1 MREISF
7 FKAWTDKKEEELLLE
22 ALSDNE
28 GKFVNSFETDIKKY
42 FDTKCAV
49 STNNGAAAIYL
60 ALCALGVKKANKVIC
75 SVNSFPHI
83 AGAICALSATPVL
96 CDINTDDFNI
106 NVDEFEKILKN
117 GNHKHLKCAFITHI
131 AGKSADMDAIYDIAK
146 KYGIQI
152 IDDASRAMGAT
163 YKGKKLGSIKESAIS
178 CFQINP
184 QVKNAVSSAGFF
196 TTNDEEIA
204 KRAVLLRDNG
214 IISEGFDKSGNI
226 TYVYDIEDVGLKYD
240 LNAINAAYAKSQLKK
255 TAKFIARRKEIAQIY
270 QNELCDTPHITL
282 PVGNDE
288 HIYSQYIIKVD
299 KNRDDFA
306 REMIKNGI
314 NVSLHY
320 IPIHLLSYYKKKYG
334 YKVNEFPNALKVYQQ
349 ILSLPIYAALS
360 DDEIY
365 YICKKIK
372 EIAVNRV

>member
-7 FKAWTDKKEEELLLE
+7 FRAQTDKKEEELLLE
-22 ALSDNE
+22 ALNDNE
-28 GKFVNSFETDIKKY
+28 GKFVNSFEDDIKKY
-42 FDTKCAV
+42 FGVKHAV

-75 SVNSFPHI
+75 SVNSFPHL
-83 AGAICALSATPVL
+83 AGAICALNATPVL

-131 AGKSADMDAIYDIAK
+131 AGRSADMDAIYDIAK
-146 KYGIQI
+146 KYGITI
-152 IDDASRAMGAT
+152 VDDASRAMGAT
-163 YKGKKLGSIKESAIS
+163 YKGKKLGSIKDSVIS

-204 KRAVLLRDNG
+204 AKATLLRNNG
-214 IISEGFDKSGNI
+214 IISEGFDKNGNI

-255 TAKFIARRKEIAQIY
+255 TTKFIKRRIEIAQIY
-270 QNELCDTPHITL
+270 ATELKDCPHIAL
-282 PVGNDE
+282 PVVNDE
-288 HIYSQYIIKVD
+288 HIYSQYIIKID

-306 REMIKNGI
+306 RNMIKNGI
-314 NVSLHY
+314 NVSLHH

-334 YKVNEFPNALKVYQQ
+334 YKVNEFPNALKAYQQ

-360 DDEIY
+360 DDEVY

-372 EIAVNRV
+372 EIASKRV

>member
-117 GNHKHLKCAFITHI
+117 ALTN
-131 AGKSADMDAIYDIAK
+131 
-146 KYGIQI
+146 
-152 IDDASRAMGAT
+152 R
-163 YKGKKLGSIKESAIS
+163 
-178 CFQINP
+178 
-184 QVKNAVSSAGFF
+184 AVSVSI
-196 TTNDEEIA
+196 N
-204 KRAVLLRDNG
+204 KLW
-214 IISEGFDKSGNI
+214 
-226 TYVYDIEDVGLKYD
+226 KYR
-240 LNAINAAYAKSQLKK
+240 
-255 TAKFIARRKEIAQIY
+255 TRKPM
-270 QNELCDTPHITL
+270 L
-282 PVGNDE
+282 V
-288 HIYSQYIIKVD
+288 
-299 KNRDDFA
+299 
-306 REMIKNGI
+306 
-314 NVSLHY
+314 
-320 IPIHLLSYYKKKYG
+320 
-334 YKVNEFPNALKVYQQ
+334 
-349 ILSLPIYAALS
+349 
-360 DDEIY
+360 
-365 YICKKIK
+365 
-372 EIAVNRV
+372 

>member
-106 NVDEFEKILKN
+106 NVDEFEKIIKT

-314 NVSLHY
+314 NVSLHH

-334 YKVNEFPNALKVYQQ
+334 YKVNDFPNALKVYQQ

-360 DDEIY
+360 DDEVH
-365 YICKKIK
+365 YICKKVK
-372 EIAVNRV
+372 EIAVSRV